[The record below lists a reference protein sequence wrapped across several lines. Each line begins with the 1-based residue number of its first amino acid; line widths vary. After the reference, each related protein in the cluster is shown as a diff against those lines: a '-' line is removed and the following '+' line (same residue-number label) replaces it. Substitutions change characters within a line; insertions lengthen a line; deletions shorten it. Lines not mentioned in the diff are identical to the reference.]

1 MIVRSEVL
9 HPVFRLARTARSAR
23 VPMRTRDEERAL
35 RAALQRPGT
44 GRKPRWI
51 RATIGLLSATLAAC
65 DSGGPANVRY
75 RTEVVSRGS
84 IVASVSATGTV
95 NPTTL
100 VQVGT
105 YVSGPIESV
114 FADFNSMVTE
124 GQLVAKIDPRPFALR
139 VRQARAELSNAR
151 ATLEKA
157 RAEMHLRELRLR
169 RSRKL
174 FVAKTLS
181 KDELDEANTA
191 FEQARAEVALDEAK
205 VEQAQARLAEAEV
218 NLAYTDI
225 VSPLDGI
232 VISRDVDVGQ
242 TVAASFQTPTL
253 FVIAG
258 DLRKM
263 QVNAAV
269 SEADIGLVS
278 EGQEATF
285 TVDAY
290 PERVFTGT
298 VSQVRNAPQN
308 VQNVITYDVIV
319 NVANDDLKLKPGM
332 TASVSI
338 VTAKRED
345 VLKIPIAA
353 LYFTPPDLDGSQEV
367 SGFPSGR
374 RVWLLNDEGEL
385 RAVEVSLGIS
395 DGVFAE
401 VLGNELDVGDEVI
414 VGLAPVGEGAKANR
428 HPPGFGPRYRRD
440 ADKQKG
446 G

>member
-1 MIVRSEVL
+1 
-9 HPVFRLARTARSAR
+9 
-23 VPMRTRDEERAL
+23 
-35 RAALQRPGT
+35 
-44 GRKPRWI
+44 
-51 RATIGLLSATLAAC
+51 
-65 DSGGPANVRY
+65 
-75 RTEVVSRGS
+75 VSRGS

-114 FADFNSMVTE
+114 FADFNSAVTE

-139 VRQARAELSNAR
+139 VRQARAELANAQ
-151 ATLEKA
+151 ATLDKA
-157 RAEMHLRELRLR
+157 RAEMHLKEIRLR

-174 FVAKTLS
+174 FAAKTLS

-205 VEQAQARLAEAEV
+205 VEQARARLAEAEV
-218 NLAYTDI
+218 KLAYTDI
-225 VSPLDGI
+225 VSPLDGV
-232 VISRDVDVGQ
+232 VISRDIDVGQ

-253 FVIAG
+253 FLIAG

-319 NVANDDLKLKPGM
+319 RVANDDLKLKPGM

-345 VLKIPIAA
+345 ALKIPIAA
-353 LYFTPPDLDGSQEV
+353 LYFTPPEFDGSQDI
-367 SGFPSGR
+367 SGSSTGR
-374 RVWLLNDEGEL
+374 RVWLLNETGGVS
-385 RAVEVSLGIS
+385 AVEVSLGIS

-401 VLGNELDVGDEVI
+401 VLGGELNVGDEVI
-414 VGLAPVGEGAKANR
+414 VGLASVPEAGQADR
-428 HPPGFGPRYRRD
+428 HPPGFGPRFPKDVGRQR
-440 ADKQKG
+440 G
-446 G
+446 R